1 MNTLTSRQAEALS
14 FIQSFQSERG
24 IGPSYDEIAAE
35 LGLASRG
42 RVHALVKSLEDRG
55 AIRKPAGQAR
65 SFEIIGEQGAEYHL
79 KAILA
84 EIGRAGA
91 VHQDSLCVIAAMQFL
106 GRRDA

>member
-55 AIRKPAGQAR
+55 ATRKPVGQAR
-65 SFEIIGEQGAEYHL
+65 SFEIIGGHGAEHHL
-79 KAILA
+79 KAVLASFSESGILFA
-84 EIGRAGA
+84 EAPA
-91 VHQDSLCVIAAMQFL
+91 VVDAIRFL